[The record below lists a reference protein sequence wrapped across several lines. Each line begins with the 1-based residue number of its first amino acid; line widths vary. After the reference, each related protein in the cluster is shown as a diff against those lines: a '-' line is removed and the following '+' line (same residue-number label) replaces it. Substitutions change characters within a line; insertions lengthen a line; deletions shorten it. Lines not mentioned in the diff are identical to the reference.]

1 MANTNIDMSNVTVA
15 DMNGKYIGAKIFS
28 GSGDVYTVTD
38 GDTRYNHIFAITDGK
53 IYDGKLEEDKDTGII
68 KYVVDQ
74 KPVVELDTKTV
85 KAEGAG
91 EGTTV
96 DIVRYVAK
104 RDDINANP
112 YDISANP
119 IHESQIVGN
128 GDHAKAVALLQA
140 LTKYMRSYQFFSYDA
155 YVADMYVLLDN
166 LHEVIAKTTTTTT
179 STTSTTKPTTTT
191 TSTTKP
197 TTTTTST
204 TTTTTTEAGK

>member
-74 KPVVELDTKTV
+74 KPVAELDTKTV
-85 KAEGAG
+85 KAEGDG

-119 IHESQIVGN
+119 IHESQIVGK
-128 GDHAKAVALLQA
+128 GEHAKAVALLQA

-155 YVADMYVLLDN
+155 YVADMYELLED
-166 LHEVIAKTTTTTT
+166 LHKVITTTTTT
-179 STTSTTKPTTTT
+179 TTKATTTT

>member
-85 KAEGAG
+85 KAEGDG
-91 EGTTV
+91 EDTTV

-119 IHESQIVGN
+119 IHESQIVGK
-128 GDHAKAVALLQA
+128 GEHAKAVALLQA

-155 YVADMYVLLDN
+155 YVADMYELLDD
-166 LHEVIAKTTTTTT
+166 LHEVITTTT
-179 STTSTTKPTTTT
+179 STTTTTTKPTTTT